1 MTSVTDRINDLK
13 LNGKKQVIPRVLNQ
27 GPRGVPNIFIR
38 MYKGSNMVSE
48 ENFNIDVIRIYVW
61 ITEKSRGRNRVIRL
75 TQGERMSLFLP

>member
-48 ENFNIDVIRIYVW
+48 ENFNIDVIRIRMDYRKEPRPQSSV
-61 ITEKSRGRNRVIRL
+61 RL